1 MKKVQLLWVALYCTL
16 SMGQER
22 PSPYTAV
29 ESFFAAFHAK
39 DSTGMQQLI
48 SPKARLMRSTLKNGQ
63 PTVQKNDINRFIRSV
78 ATRKD
83 IPT

>member
-1 MKKVQLLWVALYCTL
+1 MKKGQLLWVVLYFTL

-22 PSPYTAV
+22 PSPYTVV

-48 SPKARLMRSTLKNGQ
+48 SPKARLMRSTLINGQ
-63 PTVQKNDINRFIRSV
+63 PIVQENDIKRFIQAV
-78 ATRKD
+78 ATRND
-83 IPT
+83 HPV